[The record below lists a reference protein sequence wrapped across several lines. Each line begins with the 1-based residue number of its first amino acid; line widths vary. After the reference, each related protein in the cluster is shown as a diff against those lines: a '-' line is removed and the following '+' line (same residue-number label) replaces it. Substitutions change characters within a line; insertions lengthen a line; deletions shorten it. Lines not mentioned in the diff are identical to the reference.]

1 MRGRELGVLP
11 QCLPFP
17 KQGTQETTQRQP
29 CLGRSGPSSSLS
41 FQVAA
46 ESELL
51 SVDYTQKKWKGPALS
66 QRAPYRKN
74 AMPENYRSLASL
86 ASLLRTVEQYDVMV
100 GRDLK
105 VHDFTKVTSQLLED
119 YTMLY
124 SLQVRK
130 GWRVQSCLQSRRF
143 LKDQSHLIGPQ
154 EDCMEYFLEDQELE
168 MPVKRL

>member
-1 MRGRELGVLP
+1 MTLP
-11 QCLPFP
+11 LRLPVS
-17 KQGTQETTQRQP
+17 
-29 CLGRSGPSSSLS
+29 LSSSSLS